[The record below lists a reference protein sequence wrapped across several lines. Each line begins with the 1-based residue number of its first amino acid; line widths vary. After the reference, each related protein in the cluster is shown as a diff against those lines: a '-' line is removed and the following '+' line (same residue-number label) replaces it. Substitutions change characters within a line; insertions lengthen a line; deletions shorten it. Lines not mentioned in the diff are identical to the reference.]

1 MNESVW
7 SDKSME
13 GMILHKVSS
22 FNDDG
27 VLNSISAQDGSV
39 LNM

>member
-1 MNESVW
+1 M
-7 SDKSME
+7 K

-22 FNDDG
+22 FTDDG
-27 VLNSISAQDGSV
+27 VSNSIAAQDGSV

>member
-1 MNESVW
+1 MNERLW

-22 FNDDG
+22 SNDDG
-27 VLNSISAQDGSV
+27 GLNSISAQDRSF